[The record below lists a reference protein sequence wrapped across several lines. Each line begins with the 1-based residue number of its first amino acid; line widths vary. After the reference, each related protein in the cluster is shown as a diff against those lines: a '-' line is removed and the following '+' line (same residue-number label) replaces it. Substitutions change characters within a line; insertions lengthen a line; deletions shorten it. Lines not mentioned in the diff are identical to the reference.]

1 MKTHAWPVALA
12 LALAVPT
19 GGGSVPQSRP
29 GQTQQQPPTRDT
41 SAQTRRGTGTA
52 SLSGQ
57 VVALDTGRGVKRARV
72 NLSAAE
78 LPDGRAVMTDPDGR
92 FTVPNLPA
100 GRYRITVSK
109 PGFITMSYGARRP
122 GRAGRPYQLA
132 DGERARGV
140 DFQLPRGSVVTGH
153 VFDED
158 GEPMV
163 GAQVRAMRFA
173 YVQGDRRLTPA
184 GSGMTDDRGEFRI
197 YGLQPGTY
205 YVAGATTQASTVT
218 VMGRDGSVMVEG
230 VNVTLENVT
239 VVGGDAGAPPTP
251 SGFAPTYYPGV
262 TSVADALPVTVGL
275 QAEAGNVDFVLQ
287 LVPTAR
293 VSGMVTG
300 PDGAPVAGGN
310 VTLSPE
316 DGSTVGRML
325 GANYGSG
332 IRPDGSFNILNVPP
346 GRYVAFARGMGRRG
360 EEALFAV
367 QPVAVAGSDV
377 SSVNLTLT
385 TGLTVS
391 GTVSADTGSSTPS
404 NLTRLRVSLL
414 SLSSLPIPTP
424 PPSGVLL
431 DGSFVITPVVAG
443 PYLIRTSGL
452 PQNFSLKGGYY
463 GGRDV
468 SDVPLEVR
476 PGQNLGGLSLV
487 ISDRVTQ
494 LSGTVSDSSDQPLLD
509 YTVVAYSSDAS
520 NWRPQSRYIQVG
532 TPDANGQF
540 RIRGLPPGEYL
551 VVAVDDV
558 ESGEWF
564 DPAFLTAQK
573 RNAVSIDLGDGE
585 TKTLDLKLATGR

>member
-1 MKTHAWPVALA
+1 MKTHAWHVALA
-12 LALAVPT
+12 MALAVT
-19 GGGSVPQSRP
+19 TAGGSAPQSRP
-29 GQTQQQPPTRDT
+29 GQTQQQPPNRDT
-41 SAQTRRGTGTA
+41 SAQIRRGTGTA

-57 VVALDTGRGVKRARV
+57 VVALDTGRGLKRARV
-72 NLSAAE
+72 NITAPE
-78 LPDGRAVMTDPDGR
+78 LPDGRAVMTDQDGR

-100 GRYRITVSK
+100 GRYTISASK
-109 PGFITMSYGARRP
+109 PGFISLTYGARRP
-122 GRAGRPYQLA
+122 GRAGRPYQLG
-132 DGERARGV
+132 DGERARGL
-140 DFQLPRGSVVTGH
+140 DFHLPRGSVVTGH

-158 GEPMV
+158 GEPLV

-173 YVQGDRRLTPA
+173 YVQGEKRLTPA

-205 YVAGATTQASTVT
+205 YVAGATTQAGAVT
-218 VMGRDGSVMVEG
+218 
-230 VNVTLENVT
+230 VTLENVT

-300 PDGAPVAGGN
+300 PDGTPAAGGA

-316 DGSTVGRML
+316 DGSTVGRLL

-332 IRPDGSFNILNVPP
+332 IRSDGSFTVLNVPP
-346 GRYVAFARGMGRRG
+346 GRYIAFARGMGRRG

-377 SSVNLTLT
+377 TSVNLALT
-385 TGLTVS
+385 AGLTVS
-391 GTVSADTGSSTPS
+391 GTVSAETGSSTPG

-431 DGSFVITPVVAG
+431 DGSFSITPVVAAS
-443 PYLIRTSGL
+443 YLVRTSGL
-452 PQNFSLKGGYY
+452 PQNFSLKGAYY

-468 SDVPLEVR
+468 SDVPLEIR
-476 PGQNLGGLSLV
+476 PGQHLGGLSVV

-494 LSGTVSDSSDQPLLD
+494 LSGTVSDSSDQPLAD
-509 YTVVAYSSDAS
+509 YTVVAFSSDAS

-532 TPDANGQF
+532 RPDANGQF
-540 RIRGLPPGEYL
+540 RIRGLPPGDYL
-551 VVAVDDV
+551 VVALDDV

-564 DPAFLTAQK
+564 DPAFLAGQR
-573 RNAVSIDLGDGE
+573 RNAVSVSLGDGE
-585 TKTLDLKLATGR
+585 TKTLELRLATGR